1 MGEGMA
7 EQKGWL
13 LLTNDDG
20 IEAEGFRLLVKAL
33 HEAGYPLVVFAP
45 SSNHSATG
53 MRINLMTPM
62 NLRSR
67 EDLASTWSLDVHQT
81 PAHLFELDG
90 TPCDTMIVALDGGLE
105 HLVPGVRPQLV
116 VSGVNLGPNLS
127 QDAYHSGT
135 MGAAREAGLY
145 GVPAIAAS
153 FTSFDPEGMEA
164 AVLATLEVVAR
175 ATKVLPVVANN
186 MGRPKASK
194 TRVTS
199 APGQHPTTMTDGWR
213 IPSNT
218 CFGRSKTVI
227 SCSTSTHR
235 KSGTVDGKRPDWVCA
250 GTATPS
256 TLEKQRPTQPP
267 PSPSALP
274 ALTTR
279 PLSKAIAMRLRKAL
293 QASVVWRYGRRAILL
308 PSTRTCSH
316 TDWLKR
322 TTAGLVGSAKIDW
335 NTLIQQEMD
344 NADGHMALQPR
355 FTK

>member
-116 VSGVNLGPNLS
+116 VSV
-127 QDAYHSGT
+127 
-135 MGAAREAGLY
+135 
-145 GVPAIAAS
+145 
-153 FTSFDPEGMEA
+153 
-164 AVLATLEVVAR
+164 
-175 ATKVLPVVANN
+175 
-186 MGRPKASK
+186 
-194 TRVTS
+194 
-199 APGQHPTTMTDGWR
+199 
-213 IPSNT
+213 
-218 CFGRSKTVI
+218 
-227 SCSTSTHR
+227 STSDPIFRKMPIIAEPWGPLERQVSTVCLPSPHR
-235 KSGTVDGKRPDWVCA
+235 SLPL
-250 GTATPS
+250 TPRGW
-256 TLEKQRPTQPP
+256 KQR
-267 PSPSALP
+267 
-274 ALTTR
+274 
-279 PLSKAIAMRLRKAL
+279 
-293 QASVVWRYGRRAILL
+293 
-308 PSTRTCSH
+308 
-316 TDWLKR
+316 
-322 TTAGLVGSAKIDW
+322 
-335 NTLIQQEMD
+335 
-344 NADGHMALQPR
+344 
-355 FTK
+355 F